1 MQGLL
6 LALLLVVKPALARS
20 RQVSRRLAR
29 LARLT
34 DSALGSA
41 FGRCALPVE
50 LPRGATWSGVFYTH
64 QPAARGSLRAEAPTS
79 AAIGKAHRP
88 KALPKAERQRD
99 HLRQAKIHRT
109 KPRVHTI
116 LARSL
121 WYWPESSGIGSKP
134 SGIGPQANDE
144 AFWYWPEA
152 SGIGSKPLV
161 LARSLWY

>member
-1 MQGLL
+1 MQWLL
-6 LALLLVVKPALARS
+6 LALLLVVKPALAPS

-50 LPRGATWSGVFYTH
+50 LPRGATWSGVCYTLH
-64 QPAARGSLRAEAPTS
+64 QPAARGSLGAEAPPS

-99 HLRQAKIHRT
+99 HLRH
-109 KPRVHTI
+109 PSN
-116 LARSL
+116 LARSRASQDSL
-121 WYWPESSGIGSKP
+121 HETAHAYNIGSKP
-134 SGIGPQANDE
+134 VVLARILWYWLE
-144 AFWYWPEA
+144 AFWY
-152 SGIGSKPLV
+152 
-161 LARSLWY
+161 